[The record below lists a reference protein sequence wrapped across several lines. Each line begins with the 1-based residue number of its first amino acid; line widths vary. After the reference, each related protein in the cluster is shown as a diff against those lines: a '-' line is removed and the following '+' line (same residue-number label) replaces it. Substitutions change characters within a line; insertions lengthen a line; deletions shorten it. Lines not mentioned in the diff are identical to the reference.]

1 MKEKLIE
8 NIRKNYT
15 KTMEDAN
22 IQSYSDNSWSQN
34 YHFSD

>member
-22 IQSYSDNSWSQN
+22 MQSQSANS
-34 YHFSD
+34 

>member
-15 KTMEDAN
+15 KTIEDAN
-22 IQSYSDNSWSQN
+22 IQTYSANSWTQN

>member
-15 KTMEDAN
+15 KNIEDAN
-22 IQSYSDNSWSQN
+22 IQTYSANS
-34 YHFSD
+34 

>member
-1 MKEKLIE
+1 MKEKVIE

-22 IQSYSDNSWSQN
+22 IQSYSDNS
-34 YHFSD
+34 

>member
-15 KTMEDAN
+15 KTIEDAN
-22 IQSYSDNSWSQN
+22 IQTYSANS
-34 YHFSD
+34 